1 MQDNLPGGAHLPV
14 RGGRLKRARVAAFAA
29 AGACVF
35 LALVSVA
42 SAHPLGNFTINH
54 YASLV
59 VAPDEIRLDVVLDLA
74 EIPTFKERQRI
85 DTDGNGDVS
94 SSEIEAE
101 RQVQCGMR
109 ADSLRLTVAGEPVPL
124 EVTAAGLSFPSG
136 AGGLFTM
143 RVVCEFRSGLAAA
156 LPDGAEIGY
165 QDVSYAERL
174 GWREIVVQGDGMT
187 IKTPGIAASSSSSRL
202 TTYPQDL
209 LAQPLNVPAVVFAIA
224 PGGPSLPSSTPAD
237 AAPLDG
243 SLSSGAPST
252 APPGAVPGGV
262 GGEIAGLL
270 NTRDLTVP
278 VILLSILSAMALG
291 AGHAVT
297 PGHGKTIMAAY
308 LVGTRGTVR
317 HALALGLTVTISH
330 TLGVLGLA
338 FVILALG
345 SIAPDQFSRSL
356 AVVSGLLV
364 VGIGLYLLIRQFR
377 EIVRGRRER
386 VALAARRASAAATRE
401 PPRAQIAMHR
411 HDEGPGI
418 GPLHNLG
425 VGPASGSHA
434 HDHGFGLHEHAIPA
448 DTPLTWR
455 SLVVLGLFGGLVPSI
470 NALIILLATVATG
483 RAAFGLVLVIAF
495 GIGMA
500 LVLGGIGIGLVYAA
514 RWMARTPSSPV
525 FSKALAWA
533 PLVTALIILVLGV
546 YLTTQALLGTPIF

>member
-1 MQDNLPGGAHLPV
+1 M
-14 RGGRLKRARVAAFAA
+14 FAA
-29 AGACVF
+29 AGMF
-35 LALVSVA
+35 LALVSGA

-54 YASLV
+54 YAGVV

-74 EIPTFKERQRI
+74 EIPTFQQRQRI
-85 DTDGNGDVS
+85 DTDGDGTVS

-101 RQVQCGMR
+101 RQVQCRLR
-109 ADSLRLTVAGEPVPL
+109 ANSLQVTVGGVPAPL
-124 EVTAAGLSFPSG
+124 EVIAAGLSFPSG
-136 AGGLFTM
+136 AGGLSTM
-143 RVVCEFRSGLAAA
+143 RVVCEFRSVLAGA
-156 LPDGAEIGY
+156 LPAGAEIGY
-165 QDVSYAERL
+165 QDTSFVERL
-174 GWREIVVQGDGMT
+174 GWREVVVQGDGMT
-187 IKTPGIAASSSSSRL
+187 VETPGLATSSASARL

-209 LAQPLNVPAVVFAIA
+209 LTQPLNVSAVVFAVA
-224 PGGPSLPSSTPAD
+224 PGGPRLPSSMPAD
-237 AAPLDG
+237 ATPLNAPFA
-243 SLSSGAPST
+243 SGAPST

-262 GGEIAGLL
+262 GAEIASLL
-270 NTRDLTVP
+270 NTRDLTLP
-278 VILLSILSAMALG
+278 VILLSIISAMALG

-317 HALALGLTVTISH
+317 HALGLGLTVTISH

-364 VGIGLYLLIRQFR
+364 IGIGLYLLLRQVR
-377 EIVRGRRER
+377 ELWRARRRR
-386 VALAARRASAAATRE
+386 VALAAERASAAASAK
-401 PPRAQIAMHR
+401 PPRAQIATHR
-411 HDEGPGI
+411 HHEGLATGSLTSLVSGA
-418 GPLHNLG
+418 GP
-425 VGPASGSHA
+425 GSHA
-434 HDHGFGLHEHAIPA
+434 HDHGFGLHEHAVPTDA
-448 DTPLTWR
+448 PLTWR

-514 RWMARTPSSPV
+514 RWMARTPSSPI
-525 FSKALAWA
+525 FSWAIAWA
-533 PLVTALIILVLGV
+533 PLVTAVLILVLGL
-546 YLTTQALLGTPIF
+546 YLTTQALLGSPVF